1 MAVRYLSFG
10 CQKSLKS
17 KLFLDTLKFA
27 FILTIGIFG
36 GFLFKG
42 LKMLAVLNDS
52 SEQVTM
58 TSLELV
64 NFINQS
70 RKQGESEIN
79 HSDFLK
85 KVLKVLNGIEGK
97 FSSYYIASNGKQN
110 PCYKFPK
117 REACLMAMSY
127 SYELQAKVFDRMTAL
142 EALQAPKFKVPA
154 TLSEALRLA
163 ANQAETI
170 EKQTIELKQQ
180 KPAVEFVDQYVKT
193 NSSKT
198 ISEVAKILKVGQKDF
213 FAWLEN
219 NKVIFQ
225 RGNTWLPAATY
236 AKYFNVKTGLTKA
249 KEPKNYTQTRFTPAG
264 IVWIAKKLD
273 AYNKQGK
280 LL

>member
-1 MAVRYLSFG
+1 MNPL
-10 CQKSLKS
+10 
-17 KLFLDTLKFA
+17 
-27 FILTIGIFG
+27 
-36 GFLFKG
+36 
-42 LKMLAVLNDS
+42 
-52 SEQVTM
+52 VTM
-58 TSLELV
+58 SSLELV
-64 NFINQS
+64 AFINDS
-70 RKQGESEIN
+70 RKPGEPILRHDSFMAKVPN
-79 HSDFLK
+79 VLGSSVQKFLDT
-85 KVLKVLNGIEGK
+85 
-97 FSSYYIASNGKQN
+97 YIHPQN
-110 PCYKFPK
+110 SQKYLRYLFPK

-236 AKYFNVKTGLTKA
+236 AKYFNVKTGLTKT

-273 AYNKQGK
+273 AYNNQGK

>member
-1 MAVRYLSFG
+1 MV
-10 CQKSLKS
+10 
-17 KLFLDTLKFA
+17 KLDG
-27 FILTIGIFG
+27 ILT
-36 GFLFKG
+36 
-42 LKMLAVLNDS
+42 MS
-52 SEQVTM
+52 
-58 TSLELV
+58 SLEIAELTGKRHDHV
-64 NFINQS
+64 MRDIRVMLGELKGVPSFEDTHTNPQNGQS
-70 RKQGESEIN
+70 YPIFN
-79 HSDFLK
+79 L
-85 KVLKVLNGIEGK
+85 
-97 FSSYYIASNGKQN
+97 
-110 PCYKFPK
+110 PK
-117 REACLMAMSY
+117 REALILVSGYSIAMRAKIIDRWQ
-127 SYELQAKVFDRMTAL
+127 ELENL
-142 EALQAPKFKVPA
+142 EKRHFQVPT

-170 EKQTIELKQQ
+170 EKQTIELEQQ

-198 ISEVAKILKVGQKDF
+198 ISEVAKILKIGQKEF

-273 AYNKQGK
+273 AHNKQGK